1 MYMYITVS
9 QRTFSRIGCV
19 VCTASCYR
27 SSRLSLPG
35 TRLRAGPLSF
45 ARLLA
50 VRSALGGGHYKVASS
65 YVLSIECT
73 LRQCG
78 ILRKKTSRTLT
89 DGHAHKS
96 TTHQAPGSWCA
107 VRGAGSARR
116 PVSRVARPHCT
127 HTCANNAPLIM
138 EQNDETLHCR
148 TRDVRSM
155 CTLTLASLSG
165 ETQQHLGLSPGDQEK
180 QRQLTESAL
189 APKCGSVV
197 PANRAHRKAPPAM
210 LPLDW
215 RL

>member
-1 MYMYITVS
+1 MYITVS

-65 YVLSIECT
+65 YVLNV
-73 LRQCG
+73 RQCG
-78 ILRKKTSRTLT
+78 ILRKRTSRCMCATSHMRTNPPRTRHL
-89 DGHAHKS
+89 D
-96 TTHQAPGSWCA
+96 PGARSA
-107 VRGAGSARR
+107 ERGARVAVSLSA
-116 PVSRVARPHCT
+116 VTRVARPQHT
-127 HTCANNAPLIM
+127 HTNNARLIM
-138 EQNDETLHCR
+138 EQNEETLHCR
-148 TRDVRSM
+148 TRDARSM

>member
-1 MYMYITVS
+1 MDNMYMYITVS

-78 ILRKKTSRTLT
+78 ILRKKTSRCTLHGSQT
-89 DGHAHKS
+89 GMRTNPPRTSLRTSD
-96 TTHQAPGSWCA
+96 QAPGSWCA

-138 EQNDETLHCR
+138 ENK
-148 TRDVRSM
+148 TRK
-155 CTLTLASLSG
+155 LYIA
-165 ETQQHLGLSPGDQEK
+165 GLEMRDLCA
-180 QRQLTESAL
+180 R
-189 APKCGSVV
+189 
-197 PANRAHRKAPPAM
+197 
-210 LPLDW
+210 
-215 RL
+215 